1 MLQGQCRGQCRGQC
15 GMACLVIFGVYSLEN
30 PEPRKKPE
38 RTCYQDGQERTPLL
52 HASLSL

>member
-1 MLQGQCRGQCRGQC
+1 
-15 GMACLVIFGVYSLEN
+15 MACLVIFGVYSLEN